1 MRFRVVIYQFALKGE
16 RKAFNNLSTALQ
28 VLLIFFILPSFNPL
42 LSLLEGRLIM
52 IEFSETGRYTFF

>member
-28 VLLIFFILPSFNPL
+28 VLFILPSFNPL
-42 LSLLEGRLIM
+42 LSLREGRPIM
-52 IEFSETGRYTFF
+52 IEFSETGRYTLFNN

>member
-28 VLLIFFILPSFNPL
+28 VLFILPSFNPL
-42 LSLLEGRLIM
+42 LNLREGRPIM
-52 IEFSETGRYTFF
+52 IEFSETGRYTFFNN

>member
-28 VLLIFFILPSFNPL
+28 VLFILPSFNPL
-42 LSLLEGRLIM
+42 LSLREGRPIM
-52 IEFSETGRYTFF
+52 TEFSETGRYTFFNN